1 MQLLKK
7 CSIFVLTL
15 WLQEIKLDCV
25 KNTVYKN
32 YNRSLR

>member
-15 WLQEIKLDCV
+15 WLQVIKLDCV